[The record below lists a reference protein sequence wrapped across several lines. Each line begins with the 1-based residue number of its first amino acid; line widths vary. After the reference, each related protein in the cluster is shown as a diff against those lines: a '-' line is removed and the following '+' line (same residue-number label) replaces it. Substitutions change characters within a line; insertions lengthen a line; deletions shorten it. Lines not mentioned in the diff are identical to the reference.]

1 MIPDFINHR
10 LGKITE
16 ICKNYRVNAAYLF
29 GSVLTDKLSD
39 KSDIDLVVD
48 FKTDI
53 EGLLQRRV
61 DLISRKTIRNEILR
75 NEIDSSKV
83 LIYAAQNREIIVTTL
98 TKFPGTL
105 ARYQDQM
112 FDVFSRAVP
121 AKKFEVFLFGSRAR
135 GDEEEGSDA
144 DLAISGTEI
153 DRCDLSLIREQW
165 EYSTIPMM
173 LDLVDLK
180 EISSALGEQ
189 IEKEKVLLWTS
200 N

>member
-1 MIPDFINHR
+1 M
-10 LGKITE
+10 
-16 ICKNYRVNAAYLF
+16 
-29 GSVLTDKLSD
+29 
-39 KSDIDLVVD
+39 
-48 FKTDI
+48 
-53 EGLLQRRV
+53 
-61 DLISRKTIRNEILR
+61 TI
-75 NEIDSSKV
+75 
-83 LIYAAQNREIIVTTL
+83 L

-112 FDVFSRAVP
+112 IDVFARAVP
-121 AKKFEVFLFGSRAR
+121 AKKFQVYLFGSRAR

-165 EYSTIPMM
+165 EYSTIPVM

-180 EISSALGEQ
+180 DINSALTEQ
-189 IEKEKVLLWTS
+189 VEKEKVLLWAS

>member
-1 MIPDFINHR
+1 M
-10 LGKITE
+10 
-16 ICKNYRVNAAYLF
+16 
-29 GSVLTDKLSD
+29 
-39 KSDIDLVVD
+39 
-48 FKTDI
+48 
-53 EGLLQRRV
+53 
-61 DLISRKTIRNEILR
+61 TI
-75 NEIDSSKV
+75 
-83 LIYAAQNREIIVTTL
+83 L

-112 FDVFSRAVP
+112 IEVFSRAVP

-135 GDEEEGSDA
+135 GEEEEGSDA
-144 DLAISGTEI
+144 DLAIAGEQI

-180 EISSALGEQ
+180 DINSALYEQ
-189 IEKEKVLLWTS
+189 VEKEKVLLWTS

>member
-1 MIPDFINHR
+1 M
-10 LGKITE
+10 
-16 ICKNYRVNAAYLF
+16 
-29 GSVLTDKLSD
+29 
-39 KSDIDLVVD
+39 
-48 FKTDI
+48 
-53 EGLLQRRV
+53 
-61 DLISRKTIRNEILR
+61 TI
-75 NEIDSSKV
+75 
-83 LIYAAQNREIIVTTL
+83 L

-112 FDVFSRAVP
+112 IDVFSRAVP

-135 GDEEEGSDA
+135 GDEREGSDA
-144 DLAISGTEI
+144 NLAISGEGV

-165 EYSTIPMM
+165 EDSTIPMM

-180 EISSALGEQ
+180 DINYALTEQ

>member
-1 MIPDFINHR
+1 M
-10 LGKITE
+10 
-16 ICKNYRVNAAYLF
+16 
-29 GSVLTDKLSD
+29 
-39 KSDIDLVVD
+39 
-48 FKTDI
+48 
-53 EGLLQRRV
+53 
-61 DLISRKTIRNEILR
+61 TI
-75 NEIDSSKV
+75 
-83 LIYAAQNREIIVTTL
+83 L

-112 FDVFSRAVP
+112 IDVFARAVP
-121 AKKFEVFLFGSRAR
+121 AKKFQVYLFGSRAR

-144 DLAISGTEI
+144 DLAINGTEI
-153 DRCDLSLIREQW
+153 VRSDLSLIREQW

-180 EISSALGEQ
+180 DINSTLGEQ